1 LAICTVDHQIQAD
14 LEETKSTQ
22 LLGSLPGD
30 IPIETE
36 FFGLLSIFRGKLL
49 ALCITLG
56 YVGGRIRNCGKPVV
70 KRSLTDGVVKR
81 TVPLEN
87 R

>member
-1 LAICTVDHQIQAD
+1 MAVCTVDHQIQAD

-30 IPIETE
+30 IPSETE
-36 FFGLLSIFRGKLL
+36 SFGLLSIFRDKLL
-49 ALCITLG
+49 AFFITLS

-70 KRSLTDGVVKR
+70 KRS
-81 TVPLEN
+81 
-87 R
+87 